1 MKPDDFLKY
10 AGEHYEGIKKK
21 WSGRLKKEGLT
32 FSEDIYNDSIIKV
45 YEQLGKQDYTGD
57 IEAYWYKSFLINTKR
72 DTKYAYHRRDDEI
85 DVLEYLK
92 DFPVED
98 RGLLLSD
105 IEDSLKAF
113 NEKDKNLLLIYYL
126 TDITIT
132 ELEELTEI
140 RDIKYRL
147 KKIRGYIKKK
157 GMH

>member
-1 MKPDDFLKY
+1 MNPDDFLKY

-45 YEQLGKQDYTGD
+45 YEQLGKQDYTGN
-57 IEAYWYKSFLINTKR
+57 IEAYWYKAFLINTKR

-98 RGLLLSD
+98 RGILLSD
-105 IEDSLKAF
+105 IEDSLKAL

-147 KKIRGYIKKK
+147 KKIRGHIKEK
-157 GMH
+157 GLH